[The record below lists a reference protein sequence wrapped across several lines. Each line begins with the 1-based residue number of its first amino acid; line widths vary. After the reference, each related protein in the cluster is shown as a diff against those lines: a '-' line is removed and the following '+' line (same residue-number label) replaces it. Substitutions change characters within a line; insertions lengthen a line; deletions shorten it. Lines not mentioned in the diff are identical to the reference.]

1 MRMDA
6 RRRQYLPTIGTSRKS
21 RQVFQ
26 TQESRPPALFQEQ
39 TTTGTRSTPSESAAI
54 DGVIETRGTMG
65 DTNTGSFYNRS
76 FSKSGHMSP
85 NFTPRPITR
94 SAILILVSFFVLFV
108 TLNVHLLRS
117 ERCAHGL
124 TSGLAS
130 SEYSIRPD
138 LSTPDSQLVVKSV
151 EVRDEDLVT
160 DARRKRPMPV
170 CASNGSRA
178 RAYFIVFMGHSG
190 STAILTDLRNHS
202 QTIGGDTEPVDHQ
215 PVFNSTE
222 ALAITRR
229 IFDHGIKTG
238 LIAGFKI
245 RPTHIMA
252 APDAWRSIVA
262 EYDVRIIWQYRK
274 NLFKAAIGEYTN
286 RYLNDTS
293 VVEGLHSNLTR
304 EERCKVGV
312 GCSFKIEKFDALHTL
327 LRNMIHSQK
336 MITKAVAELSR
347 DSPCVREVPYE
358 DYLYDREGVMKDLF
372 QFLGIQN
379 ENTAPARFKATG
391 DRMCEIVQNW
401 DQVCDNFYGCV
412 LWQHMLDDPR
422 NRCFCNMTSGLPTG
436 QFCDV

>member
-1 MRMDA
+1 MDA
-6 RRRQYLPTIGTSRKS
+6 RRRQYLPTLGTSRKS
-21 RQVFQ
+21 RQAFQ
-26 TQESRPPALFQEQ
+26 AQQSRSSELLQEQ
-39 TTTGTRSTPSESAAI
+39 LTTGTRSASEAAAI
-54 DGVIETRGTMG
+54 DRVVETRVTMG
-65 DTNTGSFYNRS
+65 DTHTASLYSRA
-76 FSKSGHMSP
+76 FSKSAHLSP
-85 NFTPRPITR
+85 TLTSRPITR
-94 SAILILVSFFVLFV
+94 SAILILVSFFILFV

-124 TSGLAS
+124 TPGLSS
-130 SEYSIRPD
+130 SEHSIRPD
-138 LSTPDSQLVVKSV
+138 LTTPVSQPVVKSV
-151 EVRDEDLVT
+151 EVREEHLVT
-160 DARRKRPMPV
+160 NARRMRPMPA
-170 CASNGSRA
+170 CARNGTRA
-178 RAYFIVFMGHSG
+178 QAYFIVFMGHSG

-222 ALAITRR
+222 AIAITRR

-252 APDAWRSIVA
+252 APDAWRSIIA
-262 EYDVRIIWQYRK
+262 EYNVRIIWQYRK
-274 NLFKAAIGEYTN
+274 NLFKAAVGEYTN

-293 VVEGLHSNLTR
+293 VVEGLHSNMTR

-358 DYLYDREGVMKDLF
+358 DYLYDRENVMRDLF
-372 QFLGIQN
+372 QFLGIQD